1 MFYKSVIGRAQT
13 KVGIRFSGQPRTH
26 VPYELIPMLVIG
38 NTYEGKETFPPK
50 TYDELKT
57 TIHKRTGEYQDD
69 DGTWWMTYQDN
80 QKTLHIRQLELARA
94 LFLHNP
100 HLIRAAFRP
109 NGLGSIANARHIDD
123 YFSEIQ
129 FHVLADYPASNLL
142 SRSTLDHLIWLYFD
156 EMAKRSFHSIYNCLQ
171 DESSEIWHFHF
182 TPPNLNGWRLET
194 CGRWLNE
201 QDFVTDSIKAIGHPG
216 FDFIR
221 GVNFKHPR
229 FKVPVAREQGGNGG
243 KNHTPPDKD
252 PELDIP
258 ATPGLR
264 QKLHRQHDKTF
275 RFSISHASTTSVVGK
290 NSPRGGAK
298 PDESNGPKEVTGLG
312 HGQPGGTAREFDY
325 GINRSEDSNSEE
337 QLNDATRTARF
348 ALFEKAIE
356 SLVTLDGY
364 TFHRIQCV
372 SLPQPANGNGAYRR
386 THDHQPASCHVA
398 TLYLNETIFVIAEID
413 TESFLSKKSLST
425 LVVSLRGDASTALLE
440 ILKGCSEKGVSWD
453 RAKIANHSTIFSTCR
468 HPPRERSKKDGG
480 ENIVTPRTDED
491 FLGSWVDILNSTLQS
506 CYYKIQIRK

>member
-1 MFYKSVIGRAQT
+1 
-13 KVGIRFSGQPRTH
+13 
-26 VPYELIPMLVIG
+26 MLAIG
-38 NTYEGKETFPPK
+38 NTYEGKETFPPHK
-50 TYDELKT
+50 FDKLKMK
-57 TIHKRTGEYQDD
+57 ILKRTGEYQDD

-142 SRSTLDHLIWLYFD
+142 SQSTLDHLIWLYFD

-182 TPPNLNGWRLET
+182 TPPNLDGWKLET
-194 CGRWLNE
+194 CGRWVNE

-258 ATPGLR
+258 AMPGSSK
-264 QKLHRQHDKTF
+264 KLHRQHDKAF
-275 RFSISHASTTSVVGK
+275 KFSIPHASTTSIDGK
-290 NSPRGGAK
+290 KSSQGGTK
-298 PDESNGPKEVTGLG
+298 SGGKDSPKELTGVG
-312 HGQPGGTAREFDY
+312 HGKPEGAAQEFDY
-325 GINRSEDSNSEE
+325 GVNRGENGKKEE
-337 QLNDATRTARF
+337 ELKEAPPTARF
-348 ALFEKAIE
+348 KLFEKAIE
-356 SLVTLDGY
+356 SLVKHKGY
-364 TFHRIQCV
+364 EFDSIRCV
-372 SLPQPANGNGAYRR
+372 SLPEPTNKNGAYKR
-386 THDHQPASCHVA
+386 THNSQPASCHVA
-398 TLYLNETIFVIAEID
+398 TLCFYKTIFVIVEID
-413 TESFLSKKSLST
+413 TESFLIKKSLST
-425 LVVSLRGDASTALLE
+425 LVASLSGEPKVSLSN
-440 ILKGCSEKGVSWD
+440 ILQACCEKGVAWD
-453 RAKIANHSTIFSTCR
+453 KKVIAEYSVIFDNCR
-468 HPPRERSKKDGG
+468 HPPRELRKKENEKEEENEDGKTD
-480 ENIVTPRTDED
+480 VTIREEAE
-491 FLGSWVDILNSTLQS
+491 FLRSWVNNLNNAMHRCHQRILN
-506 CYYKIQIRK
+506 RK